1 MSQSK
6 KKGMANR
13 PAEKAPDSKATDRDQ
28 KGRRTTYII
37 IASVV
42 VAVILIIFGFFYNQ
56 EYVAPFRRTI
66 ITVDDT
72 SIDMGY
78 FLKRTRLAVVD
89 PFVMLDTLTNELL
102 IKQGAPRYVGEVT
115 PEDIERELR
124 RVARGGSE
132 TISESEFKEWYRQR
146 LNETGFSESE
156 YREIAHTSLLAAS
169 LHEYLA
175 ERVPTVAEQVHLHII
190 LFETYEDAEKIR
202 ARWEAGEDF
211 ADLAREASV
220 DELSR
225 EKGGDFGWLPRG
237 VMESN
242 FDYVAF
248 SLSPGDV
255 SEALPYVSEPSST
268 QVLYYLLMVSEKADA
283 RELDEDSLQRLRDR
297 VLEDWLTIE
306 MQFHEIGWHGLNN
319 GFDSYT
325 DAWIRLQLE
334 KMKK

>member
-6 KKGMANR
+6 KKGTANR
-13 PAEKAPDSKATDRDQ
+13 PAEKASDSKATDRDQ

-66 ITVDDT
+66 ITVDST

-78 FLKRTRLAVVD
+78 FLKRTRLAGAD
-89 PFVMLDTLTNELL
+89 PFVMLNTLTNELL

-124 RVARGGSE
+124 RIARGGSE
-132 TISESEFKEWYRQR
+132 TISESEFKEWYRQQ
-146 LNETGFSESE
+146 LNETEFSESE
-156 YREIAHTSLLAAS
+156 YREIVHTSLLAAR

-190 LFETYEDAEKIR
+190 LLETYEDAEKIR

-211 ADLAREASV
+211 ADLAREVSL
-220 DELSR
+220 DEESR
-225 EKGGDFGWLPRG
+225 EKGGDLGWFPRG
-237 VMESN
+237 VLPPGL
-242 FDYVAF
+242 DYAAF
-248 SLSPGDV
+248 NLSTDN
-255 SEALPYVSEPSST
+255 VSEPLPYASDPS
-268 QVLYYLLMVSEKADA
+268 
-283 RELDEDSLQRLRDR
+283 
-297 VLEDWLTIE
+297 
-306 MQFHEIGWHGLNN
+306 
-319 GFDSYT
+319 
-325 DAWIRLQLE
+325 
-334 KMKK
+334 

>member
-6 KKGMANR
+6 KKRMADR
-13 PAEKAPDSKATDRDQ
+13 PVEKAPGSKATDSDQ
-28 KGRRTTYII
+28 KGRRTPYII
-37 IASVV
+37 ALVV

-66 ITVDDT
+66 ITVDGT

-78 FLKRTRLAVVD
+78 FLKRSRLAGAD

-115 PEDIERELR
+115 PEDIDRELR
-124 RVARGGSE
+124 RIARGGSE
-132 TISESEFKEWYRQR
+132 TISESEFKEWYRQQ
-146 LNETGFSESE
+146 LNETRFSESE
-156 YREIAHTSLLAAS
+156 YRELIYTGVLAAR

-211 ADLAREASV
+211 ADLAREASI

-225 EKGGDFGWLPRG
+225 EKGGDMGWLPRG
-237 VMESN
+237 VMEST

-255 SEALPYVSEPSST
+255 SEPLPYVSEPSST

-283 RELDEDSLQRLRDR
+283 RELDEDSLQRLRGR
-297 VLEDWLTIE
+297 VLEDWLSE
-306 MQFHEIGWHGLNN
+306 GKKFYEISFNFNSEIYAWLN
-319 GFDSYT
+319 
-325 DAWIRLQLE
+325 WQLSKE
-334 KMKK
+334 

>member
-6 KKGMANR
+6 KKRIADR
-13 PAEKAPDSKATDRDQ
+13 PVEKAPGSKATDSDQ
-28 KGRRTTYII
+28 KGRRTPYII
-37 IASVV
+37 IAAVV
-42 VAVILIIFGFFYNQ
+42 VAIILIIFGFFYNQ

-66 ITVDDT
+66 ITVDGT

-78 FLKRTRLAVVD
+78 FLKRTRLAGAD

-115 PEDIERELR
+115 PEDIDRELR
-124 RVARGGSE
+124 KIARGGSE
-132 TISESEFKEWYRQR
+132 TISESEFKEWYRQQ
-146 LNETGFSESE
+146 LNETRFSESE
-156 YREIAHTSLLAAS
+156 YREILHTRLLAIR

-190 LFETYEDAEKIR
+190 LFETYEDAEEIR

-211 ADLAREASV
+211 ADLAREASI

-225 EKGGDFGWLPRG
+225 EKGGDIGWLPRG
-237 VMESN
+237 VMEST

-248 SLSPGDV
+248 SLSLGDV
-255 SEALPYVSEPSST
+255 SESLPYVSEPSST

-283 RELDEDSLQRLRDR
+283 RELDEDSLQRLRGR
-297 VLEDWLTIE
+297 VLENWLSEET
-306 MQFHEIGWHGLNN
+306 QFHEISFNFNSEIYAWLN
-319 GFDSYT
+319 
-325 DAWIRLQLE
+325 WQLSKE
-334 KMKK
+334 

>member
-6 KKGMANR
+6 KKGTANR
-13 PAEKAPDSKATDRDQ
+13 PAEKAPGSKATDRDQ
-28 KGRRTTYII
+28 KGRWTTYII

-66 ITVDDT
+66 ITVDGT

-78 FLKRTRLAVVD
+78 FLKRTRLASAD
-89 PFVMLDTLTNELL
+89 PFAMLDTLTNELL
-102 IKQGAPRYVGEVT
+102 IKQGAPRYVGEAT

-124 RVARGGSE
+124 RIARGGSE
-132 TISESEFKEWYRQR
+132 TISESEFKEWYRQQ

-156 YREIAHTSLLAAS
+156 YREIMHTSLLAAR

-190 LFETYEDAEKIR
+190 PFETYEDAEKIR

-255 SEALPYVSEPSST
+255 SEPQLYTSESQPDEES
-268 QVLYYLLMVSEKADA
+268 YYLLMVSEKADA

-297 VLEDWLTIE
+297 VLEGWLSEETKL
-306 MQFHEIGWHGLNN
+306 HEINFNFNSEIYAWLN
-319 GFDSYT
+319 
-325 DAWIRLQLE
+325 WQLS
-334 KMKK
+334 KK

>member
-6 KKGMANR
+6 KKRMADR
-13 PAEKAPDSKATDRDQ
+13 PVEKAPGSKATDSDQ
-28 KGRRTTYII
+28 KGRRTPYII

-66 ITVDDT
+66 ITVDGT

-78 FLKRTRLAVVD
+78 FLKRTRLAGAD

-115 PEDIERELR
+115 PEDIDRELR
-124 RVARGGSE
+124 RIARGGSE
-132 TISESEFKEWYRQR
+132 TISESEFKEWYRQQ
-146 LNETGFSESE
+146 LNETRFSESE
-156 YREIAHTSLLAAS
+156 YREILHTRLLAVR

-211 ADLAREASV
+211 ADLAREASI

-225 EKGGDFGWLPRG
+225 EKGGDIGWLPRG
-237 VMESN
+237 VMEST

-255 SEALPYVSEPSST
+255 SETLPYVSEPSST

-283 RELDEDSLQRLRDR
+283 RELDEDSLQRLRDG
-297 VLEDWLTIE
+297 VLEDWLSE
-306 MQFHEIGWHGLNN
+306 GKKFYEISFNFNSEIYAWLN
-319 GFDSYT
+319 
-325 DAWIRLQLE
+325 WQLSKE
-334 KMKK
+334 